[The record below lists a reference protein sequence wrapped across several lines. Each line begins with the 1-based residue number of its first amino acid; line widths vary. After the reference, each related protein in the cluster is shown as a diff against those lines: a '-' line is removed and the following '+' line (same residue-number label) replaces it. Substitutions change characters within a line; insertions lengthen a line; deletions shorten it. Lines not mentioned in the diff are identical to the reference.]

1 MKDNDA
7 PRPVAEIEPP
17 PTPTGK
23 RVDEDP
29 TILARWLYRG
39 MEQGL
44 VFWVVLGGL
53 AVVLL
58 GLGVVVSSL
67 SAAKS
72 VTGQAW
78 IDLVPATTAED
89 QLKIADANPKTPVAD
104 WARLQ
109 AAEEEY
115 RAGLDDLIT
124 PDKRESAGPR
134 LKRALDLFS
143 QVAREAPK
151 DTPQARGAAFAVA
164 RVLETRNELPEAIK
178 QYQLVA
184 ETWKD
189 SPEARQSLTLAKRLE
204 DPESVQFYKE
214 LYAAKSPMGGG
225 AAGGI
230 PGLPPPPPV
239 SLAPGQ
245 SMDLIAPGT
254 SGAGK
259 SFLPDFSGPAGL
271 DPPPVKIIPGPTT
284 TATPPAESLPEVIP
298 APATTPEAQ
307 PAPVETP
314 APATKP
320 ELPADPI
327 AVPTPRPTPTP
338 APESGPVV
346 VPNAETLST
355 TPKH

>member
-1 MKDNDA
+1 MNENDA

-17 PTPTGK
+17 PTPAGK
-23 RVDEDP
+23 HVQEDP

-39 MEQGL
+39 MEQGPI
-44 VFWVVLGGL
+44 FWVILGGL

-58 GLGVVVSSL
+58 GLGVIVSSL

-72 VTGQAW
+72 VAGQAW
-78 IDLVPATTAED
+78 IDLVPAVTAEE
-89 QLKIADANPKTPVAD
+89 QLKVAEANPKTPVAD

-109 AAEEEY
+109 AAYEEY
-115 RAGLDDLIT
+115 RAGLEDLT
-124 PDKRESAGPR
+124 SSGKRESAGPR

-204 DPESVQFYKE
+204 DPESAQFYKE
-214 LYAAKSPMGGG
+214 LYTSKASTGGA

-239 SLAPGQ
+239 ALPGGKP
-245 SMDLIAPGT
+245 MDLIAPGT

-271 DPPPVKIIPGPTT
+271 DPPPVQIVPGSTT
-284 TATPPAESLPEVIP
+284 PPATPTPPAESAPVVIP
-298 APATTPEAQ
+298 APATTPGAA
-307 PAPVETP
+307 PAPTTTP
-314 APATKP
+314 A
-320 ELPADPI
+320 LPADPI
-327 AVPTPRPTPTP
+327 AVPATQPSPTP
-338 APESGPVV
+338 APGSGPVV
-346 VPNAETLST
+346 VPNAEQPSA
-355 TPKH
+355 TPKS